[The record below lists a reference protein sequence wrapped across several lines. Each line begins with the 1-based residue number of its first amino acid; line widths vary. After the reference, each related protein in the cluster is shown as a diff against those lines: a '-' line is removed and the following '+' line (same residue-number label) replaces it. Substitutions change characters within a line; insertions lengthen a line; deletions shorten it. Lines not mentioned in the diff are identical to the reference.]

1 MIDPDAALPSIE
13 EADEMDISTSNN
25 WSSED
30 DQRLVELVLDK
41 FRLSRRELD
50 ACARRL
56 GKDSASVGQRWQA
69 LVGEGNVG
77 LRLSRNQ
84 PWM

>member
-1 MIDPDAALPSIE
+1 MNPDTALPSIE
-13 EADEMDISTSNN
+13 ETDEMDTPKSN

-30 DQRLVELVLDK
+30 DQQLVGLVLNK
-41 FRLSRRELD
+41 FKLSRRELD
-50 ACARRL
+50 ACARHL
-56 GKDSASVGQRWQA
+56 GKDSASVDQRWQA

-77 LRLSRNQ
+77 LRFSRNQ